1 MSSVDSVGRRL
12 GLFLSQ
18 QGIGVN
24 EAGKRLSSSGPQV
37 SRMVKGGNFNLDML
51 MRVFET
57 FPELSRDWLLLGT
70 GPMLKG
76 DGKARQQ
83 ARLDNIYDE
92 IEQLKAAYSPDK
104 EERLGTMVEQ
114 LLDISSL
121 LLREN
126 NRQKN
131 KIISQYEQ
139 LNRYRTMLDQIELE
153 GS

>member
-24 EAGKRLSSSGPQV
+24 EAGKRLNSSGPQV

-57 FPELSRDWLLLGT
+57 FPELSRDWLLYGQ

-76 DGKARQQ
+76 LEKTQQ
-83 ARLDNIYDE
+83 QGRLDNIYE
-92 IEQLKAAYSPDK
+92 ELEQLKEAYSPDK
-104 EERLGTMVEQ
+104 ENKFNTLVEQ
-114 LLDISSL
+114 LMDISSL

-126 NRQKN
+126 NKQKN

-139 LNRYRTMLDQIELE
+139 LNRYRMRLDQIEME
-153 GS
+153 S